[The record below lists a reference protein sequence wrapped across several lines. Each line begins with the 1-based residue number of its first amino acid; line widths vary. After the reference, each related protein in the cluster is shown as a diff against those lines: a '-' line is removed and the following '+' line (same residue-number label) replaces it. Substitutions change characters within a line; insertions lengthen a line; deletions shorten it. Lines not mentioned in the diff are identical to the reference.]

1 MIEEDMIIEM
11 WDVFKEYIPEKNREI
26 AASHYVDFLLGR
38 DVGLSVLGNVTGYDP
53 HMDSA
58 INLALKEDGDYEDE
72 EEDEDNWDS
81 GEEEEDY

>member
-38 DVGLSVLGNVTGYDP
+38 DVGLSVLGNSTGYDP

-58 INLALKEDGDYEDE
+58 INHALKEDNDDEFED
-72 EEDEDNWDS
+72 EDEDNWDS
-81 GEEEEDY
+81 DEDDEEY